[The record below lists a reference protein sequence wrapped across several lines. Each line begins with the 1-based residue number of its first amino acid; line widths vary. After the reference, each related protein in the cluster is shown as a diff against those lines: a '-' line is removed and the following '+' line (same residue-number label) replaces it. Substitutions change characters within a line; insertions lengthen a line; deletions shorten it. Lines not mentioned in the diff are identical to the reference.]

1 LLVLVAMAMLCI
13 VLVFAT
19 SALAG
24 KPGPTPTPTATPS
37 GVWVTGDSHNHTQFS
52 DGNQYLPALVYQ
64 AFSVYKLDWLGSTDH
79 GGEWDR
85 DANGV
90 KYLADTVGNGSGD
103 IWAWDGMLDNWD
115 SFNALRAQYSGK
127 VLFQG
132 LEWGTPGIDEAK
144 TVVLDK
150 YQEPG
155 SVAPT
160 YKTGTAMSDFEFLF
174 DKLDDDFTQTTT
186 LGTVLYPW
194 DPAMRGTTLS
204 RTGVTKDPETFDKY
218 ARGLEAANFLGT
230 RYANSSYS
238 ILSHPSRDLLWT
250 ALDIRRYNDAAPT
263 VFFGM
268 AGMPGS
274 QKEPPLRG
282 GYDEEFFNDDGTLN
296 VELTAQA
303 RTYGGAD
310 YITAKLGG
318 MWDSLLGEGRHFWVF
333 CDSDFHETAEEFWPG
348 EYNKDHTFV
357 AAKTPQGIVNGLRS
371 GNSFAVEGQLI
382 DGLEFKAATSTASA
396 PIGGDLK
403 VAKGATVTVTVK
415 WHSPATNNNGDVPKV
430 NHVDLISGNWGPK
443 LLPSNPAYTT
453 QVTNPSTKVAARF
466 TTASLRASKGWYTGT
481 FTIKPTADMY
491 LRLRGTNQG
500 LNVVNQTDA
509 NGNPL
514 NDELEFPNDE
524 AKAWADLWFY
534 SNPIFIDVQ

>member
-1 LLVLVAMAMLCI
+1 MSSPRTHRG
-13 VLVFAT
+13 VLVFVAT
-19 SALAG
+19 LLVCLVLAAPALAG
-24 KPGPTPTPTATPS
+24 KPGPTPPPTPF
-37 GVWVTGDSHNHTQFS
+37 GYWVTGDSHNHTQFS

-90 KYLADTVGNGSGD
+90 KYMADTVGNGSGD

-132 LEWGTPGIDEAK
+132 LEWGVPGIDESK

-150 YQEPG
+150 YQQPG
-155 SVAPT
+155 SAAPT
-160 YKTGTAMSDFEFLF
+160 YKSGTAMSDFEFLF
-174 DKLDDDFTQTTT
+174 DKLDDDFTQTKT
-186 LGTVLYPW
+186 LGTVTKLPLGQKPW
-194 DPAMRGTTLS
+194 YGTTLS
-204 RTGVTKDPETFDKY
+204 RTGVTKNPETFDKY
-218 ARGLEAANFLGT
+218 PRGLEAAKFLGT
-230 RYANSSYS
+230 RYATTSYS

-282 GYDEEFFNDDGTLN
+282 GYDEEFFNDNGTLN
-296 VELTAQA
+296 AELTAQA

-310 YITAKLGG
+310 YLTAKLGG
-318 MWDSLLGEGRHFWVF
+318 MWDSLLGEGRKFWVF
-333 CDSDFHETAEEFWPG
+333 CDSDFHETSEEFWPG
-348 EYNKDHTFV
+348 EYNKDHTLV
-357 AAKTPQGIVNGLRS
+357 AAKTPQGIVDGLRS

-382 DGLEFKAATSTASA
+382 DSLEFKATSGAASA
-396 PIGGDLK
+396 TMGGTLK
-403 VAKGATVTVTVK
+403 VAPGASITITVS
-415 WHSPATNNNGDVPKV
+415 WHSPAFNNYGAVPKV
-430 NHVDLISGNWGPK
+430 NHVDLISGEVTGKISPMS
-443 LLPSNPAYTT
+443 PGYAT
-453 QVTNPSTKVAARF
+453 QVTNPSTKMAARF
-466 TTASLRASKGWYTGT
+466 TNSAT

-491 LRLRGTNQG
+491 FRLRGTNQP
-500 LNVVNQTDA
+500 VDFYPQTDA

-514 NDELEFPNDE
+514 NDELEYPNDE

>member
-1 LLVLVAMAMLCI
+1 
-13 VLVFAT
+13 
-19 SALAG
+19 
-24 KPGPTPTPTATPS
+24 
-37 GVWVTGDSHNHTQFS
+37 
-52 DGNQYLPALVYQ
+52 
-64 AFSVYKLDWLGSTDH
+64 
-79 GGEWDR
+79 
-85 DANGV
+85 
-90 KYLADTVGNGSGD
+90 
-103 IWAWDGMLDNWD
+103 
-115 SFNALRAQYSGK
+115 
-127 VLFQG
+127 
-132 LEWGTPGIDEAK
+132 
-144 TVVLDK
+144 
-150 YQEPG
+150 
-155 SVAPT
+155 
-160 YKTGTAMSDFEFLF
+160 
-174 DKLDDDFTQTTT
+174 
-186 LGTVLYPW
+186 
-194 DPAMRGTTLS
+194 
-204 RTGVTKDPETFDKY
+204 
-218 ARGLEAANFLGT
+218 
-230 RYANSSYS
+230 
-238 ILSHPSRDLLWT
+238 
-250 ALDIRRYNDAAPT
+250 
-263 VFFGM
+263 
-268 AGMPGS
+268 
-274 QKEPPLRG
+274 
-282 GYDEEFFNDDGTLN
+282 
-296 VELTAQA
+296 
-303 RTYGGAD
+303 
-310 YITAKLGG
+310 

-415 WHSPATNNNGDVPKV
+415 WRSPATNNNGDVPKV

>member
-1 LLVLVAMAMLCI
+1 MLCI
-13 VLVFAT
+13 
-19 SALAG
+19 ALILASPAMAG
-24 KPGPTPTPTATPS
+24 KPGPTPTPTAPPS

-160 YKTGTAMSDFEFLF
+160 YETGTAMSDFEFLF

-186 LGTVLYPW
+186 LGTFLGLP
-194 DPAMRGTTLS
+194 DSTGTTLS
-204 RTGVTKDPETFDKY
+204 RTGVTKDPQTFDKY

-415 WHSPATNNNGDVPKV
+415 WRSPATNNNGDVPKV

-514 NDELEFPNDE
+514 NDELEYPNDE